1 MPLLPPCELKP
12 IQLGVK
18 IAGLESGSTAGLQI
32 GPTYKFPKRQKRNED
47 NMSTKHDV
55 AVELA
60 GGKRLVF
67 ETGRM
72 AKQASGAALVS
83 TGDTVVL
90 ATAVAS
96 PDPREGID
104 FFPLTVDYREYTYAG
119 GRIPGG
125 FIKREG
131 RPSEKEILTAR
142 QIDRPIRPLFPDG
155 FRNETQVIALVFSA
169 DKENDPDVIAIN
181 AAAAAVA
188 LSDIPFSSTVA
199 AVRVGRVNGEF
210 VVNPTYS
217 ERAATTVN
225 IMVVGHKD
233 GIVMIEAGA
242 KQETE
247 EVILAAIEFAHG
259 EIKKIVAAIEE
270 LVAKAGKKK
279 REFKAPEFDEAHYN
293 ELKAK
298 IGERLTDALDT
309 KTHGK
314 TESYALIDAIKK
326 ELAAE
331 LPADDPAAKKKL
343 AHYYELLRERIFRE
357 QVTKD
362 RIRPDRRAF
371 DEIRPITIETG
382 VLPRT
387 HGSALFT
394 RGETQALVTATLGT
408 ADDGQRLESYEGE
421 QKKNFM
427 LHYNFPPF
435 SVGETGRMTGVGRR
449 EVGHGALAERAISAV
464 LPELDES
471 PYSMRVVSD
480 ILESNGSSSMASV
493 CGASLALF
501 DSGIPLKGAV
511 AGIAMGLVKEGDDY
525 AILTDIAGAED
536 HYGDMDFKVAG
547 TRKGITALQMD
558 IKIGGLTREILEQA
572 MEQARRGRLFLLDK
586 MDAEL
591 DGPRKERSQYAPR
604 IETLQIPVEKIRD
617 LIGKGGATIRG
628 IVEQTGAKIDVDD
641 SGKVSVASSDGEGLK
656 KALAMINDVTAV
668 PELGKSYLGKVVR
681 LAEFGA
687 FVELFPGTDGLLHI
701 SEIAEHRVK
710 EVKDELRE
718 GDQVMVKVLA
728 IEGNRIKLSRK
739 ALIKE
744 QKAKLAHLAPP
755 EGGESGEEAPREAAP
770 REVAPRETV
779 PQVQKPRHE
788 FDERQPSS
796 NQSTILIEGGDDFDE
811 EGTEEIDESTEPN
824 FNRADGAA
832 TPVQAAGGSSY
843 AGGGGRPEQNNRR
856 RRRRRGGPPRPGGGQ
871 R

>member
-1 MPLLPPCELKP
+1 
-12 IQLGVK
+12 
-18 IAGLESGSTAGLQI
+18 
-32 GPTYKFPKRQKRNED
+32 
-47 NMSTKHDV
+47 MSTKHEV

-67 ETGRM
+67 ETGRL
-72 AKQASGAALVS
+72 AKQASGAAVVT
-83 TGDTVVL
+83 TGETVVL

-131 RPSEKEILTAR
+131 RPSEKEILTCR
-142 QIDRPIRPLFPDG
+142 QIDRPLRPLFPDG
-155 FRNETQVIALVFSA
+155 FRNETQLIVLVLSA
-169 DKENDPDVIAIN
+169 DKENDPDVIGIN
-181 AAAAAVA
+181 GAAAAVA
-188 LSDIPFSSTVA
+188 LSDIPFGATVG
-199 AVRVGRVNGEF
+199 AVRVGRVDGEF
-210 VVNPTYS
+210 VVNPTYA
-217 ERAATTVN
+217 ERKATTLN

-233 GIVMIEAGA
+233 GIVMIESGA
-242 KQETE
+242 KEETE

-259 EIKKIVAAIEE
+259 EIKKIVAAIDE
-270 LVAKAGKKK
+270 LVAKAGKPK
-279 REFKAPEFDEAHYN
+279 RKFTAPETDEAYYQ
-293 ELKAK
+293 ELMSKV
-298 IGERLTDALDT
+298 GDRLKDALDT
-309 KTHGK
+309 KTHDK
-314 TESYALIDAIKK
+314 TESYALVKQIKD
-326 ELAAE
+326 ELATA

-343 AHYYELLRERIFRE
+343 SHYYELMRERIFRE

-371 DEIRPITIETG
+371 DEIRTISIETS

-421 QKKNFM
+421 QRKNFM

-464 LPELDES
+464 LPSADES
-471 PYSMRVVSD
+471 PYSIRIVSD

-501 DSGIPLKGAV
+501 DSGIALKGSV
-511 AGIAMGLVKEGDDY
+511 AGVAMGLVKEGDDY

-558 IKIGGLTREILEQA
+558 IKIGGLTREILQQA

-591 DGPRKERSQYAPR
+591 SGPRTERSKYAPR
-604 IETLQIPVEKIRD
+604 IETVMIPTDKIRD

-641 SGKVSVASSDGEGLK
+641 TGKVSVASSDAEGLK
-656 KALAMINDVTAV
+656 KALDIISNLTAV
-668 PELGKSYLGKVVR
+668 PEIGKTYLGKVVR

-744 QKAKLAHLAPP
+744 QKAKLAQSSPAETEENGAAPAQASAPAFTPAAQPAPP
-755 EGGESGEEAPREAAP
+755 TR
-770 REVAPRETV
+770 
-779 PQVQKPRHE
+779 PRHE

-796 NQSTILIEGGDDFDE
+796 NQSTILIEGGDDFDGEGAVEFDE
-811 EGTEEIDESTEPN
+811 ENEPN
-824 FNRADGAA
+824 FNRVDGA
-832 TPVQAAGGSSY
+832 PVAVGAQPAAGGRP
-843 AGGGGRPEQNNRR
+843 APGGTAR
-856 RRRRRGGPPRPGGGQ
+856 RRRRRGGRGPGGGGG
-871 R
+871 RG